1 MPISVRRRTVL
12 PEGSSINVRI
22 KNAEEVSGQFG
33 PQLRLDLVVIDGPY
47 QGFEF
52 PDWLKL
58 NVDEE
63 TGEPYVK
70 EGGKAWEVLVAVLGE
85 QDAEEPLEASEL
97 KGLTLTARAS
107 LRGKA
112 KRNNGLE
119 FGSIGPYIAPKKR
132 KKAKKDLEEQTAQDL
147 EEAKTSDEEIDAIAD
162 NAWGKKKESA

>member
-1 MPISVRRRTVL
+1 VL

-33 PQLRLDLVVIDGPY
+33 PQVRLDLVVIDGPY

-132 KKAKKDLEEQTAQDL
+132 KKNQKKIDEEVAQDLEEVAQDL
-147 EEAKTSDEEIDAIAD
+147 EEAEGDALSPEDET
-162 NAWGKKKESA
+162 KMKEALG

>member
-1 MPISVRRRTVL
+1 ML
-12 PEGSSINVRI
+12 PEGTPVNVRI

-63 TGEPYVK
+63 TSEPYVK

-132 KKAKKDLEEQTAQDL
+132 KKNQKKIDEEVAQDL
-147 EEAKTSDEEIDAIAD
+147 EEAEGDALSPEDET
-162 NAWGKKKESA
+162 KMKEALG